1 MFAEKMFYFE
11 KGEGKPLILLHG
23 NGEDSSIF
31 EKFAERFSKDHRIIA
46 IDTRGHGKTPMGE
59 EPFSIYQ
66 FAEDLKDFMD
76 FHKILKADILGFSDG
91 GNIAMIFASKYP
103 ERVGKL
109 ILNGANTKPSG
120 MKTAVHFAMRISYIF
135 YCVFASFSG
144 KTARKKALYS
154 LMLNEPNVTS
164 DELKK
169 ISAPTLVLVGTD
181 DMIKESET
189 RLIAKNIPD
198 SELCFVLG
206 GHFILKDN
214 FKDYCFAVKKFLD
227 K

>member
-1 MFAEKMFYFE
+1 MLKECFILKKE
-11 KGEGKPLILLHG
+11 KGNRLSFSTETEKIL
-23 NGEDSSIF
+23 
-31 EKFAERFSKDHRIIA
+31 RFSKNLRNVFQKTIVLSQSTPA
-46 IDTRGHGKTPMGE
+46 VTEKLPWGKSL
-59 EPFSIYQ
+59 FSIYQ

-76 FHKILKADILGFSDG
+76 YHKIEKADILGFSDG

-103 ERVGKL
+103 ERVEKL

-135 YCVFASFSG
+135 YCVFDSFSV
-144 KTARKKALYS
+144 KIAREKALYS

-169 ISAPTLVLVGTD
+169 ISAPTLVLVGTE

-189 RLIAKNIPD
+189 RFIAKNIPD